1 MNNKE
6 AIEILKVY
14 KQKLENSCSNQ
25 LDEDIMAFDFAI
37 KALDLVEQLENMRD
51 NAYRLYNVEK
61 GDGDYS
67 YGRKQVLGTVHSDL
81 EELLEVFE
89 EAENVKNSN

>member
-1 MNNKE
+1 MNNE
-6 AIEILKVY
+6 DAIAI
-14 KQKLENSCSNQ
+14 LENLKTQGECFFSRRLA
-25 LDEDIMAFDFAI
+25 LDLAI

-81 EELLEVFE
+81 EELLEVFK
-89 EAENVKNSN
+89 EAENEDN